1 MKIRRY
7 GSLWW
12 QQSGSECRSEDQA
25 HRRPKLLLENIKKL
39 GKIGSKVKVANGFA
53 RNYLLRNNKALIAS
67 KENLEI
73 FEKRK
78 EELNKKNN
86 ELKNEASKIQKE
98 IDKFELKITK
108 NAMEGGALYGSLT
121 IKEIIQ
127 NLETHNFKNILPN
140 MIELKEQIKKIGD
153 YTVIINLH
161 ADVQASIKV
170 KVVSVEKIIQSQV
183 INLSTLILTKRVKI
197 ILYSSYK

>member
-1 MKIRRY
+1 MEVI
-7 GSLWW
+7 
-12 QQSGSECRSEDQA
+12 
-25 HRRPKLLLENIKKL
+25 LLENIKKL

-53 RNYLLRNNKALIAS
+53 RNYLLKNNKSLVAS
-67 KENLEI
+67 KENLAI
-73 FEKRK
+73 FEKRR

-86 ELKNEASKIQKE
+86 DLKNEAVKIQKE

-108 NAMEGGALYGSLT
+108 NSMEGGALYGSLT

-127 NLETHNFKNILPN
+127 NLELHNFKNILAN

-153 YTVIINLH
+153 YSVIINLH

-170 KVVSVEKIIQSQV
+170 KVVSVEKIV
-183 INLSTLILTKRVKI
+183 
-197 ILYSSYK
+197 